1 VLSLLERLTPQL
13 RVAMALFPFALALV
27 LRIFLGKNRITRAMV
42 SIGTVWFVVNV
53 LLAPYS
59 VRMQQNLHEL
69 RYIFR

>member
-1 VLSLLERLTPQL
+1 MLSLLERLTPQL
-13 RVAMALFPFALALV
+13 RVATALFPFALALV
-27 LRIFLGKNRITRAMV
+27 LRIVLGKNRVTRAMV

-59 VRMQQNLHEL
+59 VKMQQDLHEL